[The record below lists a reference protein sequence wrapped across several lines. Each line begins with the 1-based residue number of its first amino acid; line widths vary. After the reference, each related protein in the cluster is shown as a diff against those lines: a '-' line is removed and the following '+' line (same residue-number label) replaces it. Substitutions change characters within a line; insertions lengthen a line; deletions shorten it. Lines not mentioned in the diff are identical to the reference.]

1 MLRFVRKLIKRDKKS
16 KVPYPV
22 SVENDMSKAFV
33 YGETR
38 WSWKTIVYSGVA
50 CDSQDRVYI
59 VRRTHLPA
67 ILVFD
72 SEGNF
77 LRSFGENLFSVP
89 HGIWMSPD
97 DILYCTDIGNHT
109 VTKLTL
115 EGKVLMTLGTKG
127 KPGRPGEP
135 FNQPTRAV
143 ESPSGDIFV
152 SDGYGQ
158 QRVHRFAKDG
168 THILSWGSKGIGPGQ
183 FALPHSIWADSRE
196 RVYVADRMNGRIEI
210 FNPKGEF
217 LDQWIGLAY
226 PNEIYID
233 KNNTVYVAESGLGT
247 GEPEFVDAGRVS
259 VLNAKGEVQARLR
272 SRISHGIWVDSKGD
286 IYVTNLV
293 LGITKHVR
301 KTA

>member
-1 MLRFVRKLIKRDKKS
+1 
-16 KVPYPV
+16 
-22 SVENDMSKAFV
+22 MSNTHV
-33 YGETR
+33 YWESQ
-38 WSWKTIVYSGVA
+38 WSWKTLVYSGVA

-59 VRRTHLPA
+59 IRRTHLPA

-77 LRSFGENLFSVP
+77 LRSFGEDLFAVP
-89 HGIWMSPD
+89 HGIWMSSD

-109 VTKLTL
+109 VTKLSL
-115 EGKVLMTLGTKG
+115 EGEVLMTLGTKG
-127 KPGRPGEP
+127 KPGNPGEP
-135 FNQPTRAV
+135 FNKPTRAV

-158 QRVHRFAKDG
+158 HRVHKFASDG
-168 THILSWGSKGIGPGQ
+168 TLLLSWGSKGKGPGQ
-183 FALPHSIWADSRE
+183 FALPHSVWVDRAHPRP

-210 FNPKGEF
+210 FDYEGKF
-217 LDQWIGLAY
+217 LDQWIGLPY
-226 PNEIYID
+226 PNEIFID
-233 KNNTVYVAESGLGT
+233 HNSTIYVAESGLGT
-247 GEPEFVDAGRVS
+247 GKPEFVDSGRVTI
-259 VLNAKGEVQARLR
+259 LNAEGKVQARLR

-293 LGITKHVR
+293 LGITKYVR

>member
-1 MLRFVRKLIKRDKKS
+1 
-16 KVPYPV
+16 
-22 SVENDMSKAFV
+22 MSKAFA

-72 SEGNF
+72 SDGNF
-77 LRSFGENLFSVP
+77 LRSFGESLFSVP
-89 HGIWMSPD
+89 HGIWMSPS

-109 VTKLTL
+109 VTKLSL
-115 EGKVLMTLGTKG
+115 DGEVLMTLGTKG
-127 KPGRPGEP
+127 KPGKPGDP

-158 QRVHRFAKDG
+158 QRVHRFTKDG
-168 THILSWGSKGIGPGQ
+168 THIHSWGSKGIGPGQ
-183 FALPHSIWADSRE
+183 FALPHSIWVDRQE
-196 RVYVADRMNGRIEI
+196 RVYVADRMNGRLEI
-210 FNPKGEF
+210 FSHKGEF
-217 LDQWIGLAY
+217 IDQWVGLHY

-233 KNNTVYVAESGLGT
+233 KENTIYVAESGLGT

-259 VLNAKGEVQARLR
+259 ILNAKGEAQARIR

-293 LGITKHVR
+293 LGITKHVK
-301 KTA
+301 KT

>member
-1 MLRFVRKLIKRDKKS
+1 
-16 KVPYPV
+16 
-22 SVENDMSKAFV
+22 MSKAFV

-38 WSWKTIVYSGVA
+38 WSWTTIVYSGVA

-77 LRSFGENLFSVP
+77 LRSFGENLFAVP

-109 VTKLTL
+109 VTKLSL

-127 KPGRPGEP
+127 KTGKPGEP
-135 FNQPTRAV
+135 FNRPTRAV

-158 QRVHRFAKDG
+158 QRVHKFSKEG
-168 THILSWGSKGIGPGQ
+168 KLLLSWGSKGIGPGQ
-183 FALPHSIWADSRE
+183 FALPHSIWVDREE

-233 KNNTVYVAESGLGT
+233 KNNTIYVAESGLGT
-247 GEPEFVDAGRVS
+247 GEPEFVDSGRVS
-259 VLNAKGEVQARLR
+259 ILNAKGEVQARLR